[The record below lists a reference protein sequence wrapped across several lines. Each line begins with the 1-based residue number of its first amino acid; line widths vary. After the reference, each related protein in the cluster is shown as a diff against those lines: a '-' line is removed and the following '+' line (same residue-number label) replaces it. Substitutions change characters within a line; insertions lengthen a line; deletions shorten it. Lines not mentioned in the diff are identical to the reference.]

1 MPFFSV
7 LIIIIDSSHQL
18 LYTGI
23 LTGRTSQV
31 KSFVGRMN
39 KALDGNNLRGKWHWG
54 KLSRK
59 SREALKRPLSQL
71 FSEYPYLHLNVLQHR
86 KPEKVD
92 SKSWYIHV
100 LPARIAQK
108 LESWLQRS
116 EGEITLLVDN
126 DYSVTSG
133 GEGTRH
139 FIESLIRQMANRLTG
154 KETSIRGAGELSAAI
169 KQPDDRMMNVY
180 ATVVEKNS
188 ELVGALDMLLGI
200 YLYEPQLFSE
210 MKNVH
215 YTKIN

>member
-1 MPFFSV
+1 M

-23 LTGRTSQV
+23 LTGRKSQV
-31 KSFVGRMN
+31 KSLVERMSSE
-39 KALDGNNLRGKWHWG
+39 LDRNNLRGKWHWS

-59 SREALKRPLSQL
+59 SREALKKPLSQL
-71 FSEYPYLHLNVLQHR
+71 LSEYPYLHLNVLQHR

-92 SKSWYIHV
+92 SKSWYIHS

-108 LESWLQRS
+108 LEPWLQRS
-116 EGEITLLVDN
+116 EGEVTLLVDN

-154 KETSIRGAGELSAAI
+154 KETSIRGTRELSATI
-169 KQPDDRMMNVY
+169 KQPGGRLINIY
-180 ATVVEKNS
+180 ATVAEKDS
-188 ELVGALDMLLGI
+188 ELIGVLDVLLGI
-200 YLYEPQLFSE
+200 YLYEPQLFSG
-210 MKNVH
+210 MKNAH
-215 YTKIN
+215 YMKIN